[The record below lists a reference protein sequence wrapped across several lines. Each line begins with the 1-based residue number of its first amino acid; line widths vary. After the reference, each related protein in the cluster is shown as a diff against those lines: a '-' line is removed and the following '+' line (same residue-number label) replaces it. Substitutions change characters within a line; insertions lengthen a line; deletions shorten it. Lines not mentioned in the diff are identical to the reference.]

1 MGLKVLIPTLLMRL
15 VSPVCRIPAECF
27 DEATTR
33 AVHSKD
39 GSVAVQIVADEKTQS
54 AGVSLRTLAATQSAR
69 IGVSTVSKTAGL
81 SGRED
86 GVCKLDDSAKSR
98 KIHLDRVSRLK
109 GATSR
114 RTKGSVSQSAPKGSY
129 PLAGAYAPDRQI
141 PSETAVQRK
150 RRPEAARVDKENLK
164 LAVAMQAIYQMGP
177 DSSLRK
183 KFDRTGIARPTGIAY
198 KDCRPIWRQ
207 RTELFL
213 GDRDVR
219 AGSCGRNPRCR
230 APGAAE
236 SATVQRGGKVCGS
249 KEQAEAQKGELNT
262 AAGEEGTEG
271 EGKSSKGLLV
281 RTAGASIMRVV
292 IEEPDV
298 WTRGTT
304 KQGKVDCGQHIRRP
318 SSAPTRPRP
327 NLAVVKTTVLTQDGH
342 ERTYRWGA
350 NRTVPATIP
359 KTVGVAV
366 CAGCGFK
373 SFAGAD
379 GRSLQTCA
387 KCQAVFYCSLACA
400 LVDAASHRAECGHV
414 TAGRWQ
420 PFRPVEQNWVVS
432 GSMAKERAELK
443 RALASQTGKRSV
455 RKGRA

>member
-1 MGLKVLIPTLLMRL
+1 LR
-15 VSPVCRIPAECF
+15 
-27 DEATTR
+27 TR
-33 AVHSKD
+33 A
-39 GSVAVQIVADEKTQS
+39 ATYS
-54 AGVSLRTLAATQSAR
+54 AGVGASRL
-69 IGVSTVSKTAGL
+69 SKTAGP

-86 GVCKLDDSAKSR
+86 GVCKLDDPVKLR
-98 KIHLDRVSRLK
+98 RMHLDRVSRFELA
-109 GATSR
+109 ATR
-114 RTKGSVSQSAPKGSY
+114 QCRKGSVLFSAPRGSY
-129 PLAGAYAPDRQI
+129 PPAGAYAADRQI

-150 RRPEAARVDKENLK
+150 KRQEAARVDKENLK
-164 LAVAMQAIYQMGP
+164 LAMAMQAIYKMGP
-177 DSSLRK
+177 ESSHRK

-213 GDRDVR
+213 GDQDVR
-219 AGSCGRNPRCR
+219 AGSRGRSPRCR
-230 APGAAE
+230 ASGAAE
-236 SATVQRGGKVCGS
+236 SATVQRGGNVCGS
-249 KEQAEAQKGELNT
+249 KKHEAQKGESNP
-262 AAGEEGTEG
+262 AAEEDGTEG
-271 EGKSSKGLLV
+271 KGKSAKRLLV

-292 IEEPDV
+292 IEEPEV
-298 WTRGTT
+298 RTRETT
-304 KQGKVDCGQHIRRP
+304 KHSKAECELELRRP
-318 SSAPTRPRP
+318 LSAPTRPPPTP
-327 NLAVVKTTVLTQDGH
+327 NVAVVKTTLLTQDGH
-342 ERTYRWGA
+342 ERTYSWGV
-350 NRTVPATIP
+350 NRTIPATLP

-400 LVDAASHRAECGHV
+400 LVDATAHRAVCGHV

-432 GSMAKERAELK
+432 GSMTKDRAELK
-443 RALASQTGKRSV
+443 RELASQTGKRSV

>member
-1 MGLKVLIPTLLMRL
+1 MRTLVLTLLMRL
-15 VSPVCRIPAECF
+15 VLPVCRIPAGCF
-27 DEATTR
+27 DEPTTR

-39 GSVAVQIVADEKTQS
+39 GSVAVQIVSDEKTQLAQGISLRTRAATYS
-54 AGVSLRTLAATQSAR
+54 AGVGASPL
-69 IGVSTVSKTAGL
+69 SKTAGP
-81 SGRED
+81 SSRED
-86 GVCKLDDSAKSR
+86 GVCKLDDPEKLR
-98 KIHLDRVSRLK
+98 QIHLDRVSRLK
-109 GATSR
+109 LAATSR
-114 RTKGSVSQSAPKGSY
+114 CRKGSVSPSAPRGFY
-129 PLAGAYAPDRQI
+129 PLAGAHAADRQKI

-150 RRPEAARVDKENLK
+150 RRQEAAHVVKENLK
-164 LAVAMQAIYQMGP
+164 LAMAMQAIYKMGP

-207 RTELFL
+207 RTELFS
-213 GDRDVR
+213 GNRDTR
-219 AGSCGRNPRCR
+219 AGSCGRSPRCR
-230 APGAAE
+230 SPGAAE
-236 SATVQRGGKVCGS
+236 SATVQREGSCGS
-249 KEQAEAQKGELNT
+249 REHEAQKRDLNT
-262 AAGEEGTEG
+262 VAEEEDAEG
-271 EGKSSKGLLV
+271 EGKSAKGLLL

-292 IEEPDV
+292 IEEPDG
-298 WTRGTT
+298 GTT
-304 KQGKVDCGQHIRRP
+304 KQGKAECELRIRRP
-318 SSAPTRPRP
+318 SSAPTRPPP
-327 NLAVVKTTVLTQDGH
+327 NLAVVKTTVLHQDGH
-342 ERTYRWGA
+342 EETYRWGA
-350 NRTVPATIP
+350 NRTIPATIP

-379 GRSLQTCA
+379 GRSLQSCA

-400 LVDAASHRAECGHV
+400 LLDATAHRAVCGHV

-443 RALASQTGKRSV
+443 RALASQTGKGSV